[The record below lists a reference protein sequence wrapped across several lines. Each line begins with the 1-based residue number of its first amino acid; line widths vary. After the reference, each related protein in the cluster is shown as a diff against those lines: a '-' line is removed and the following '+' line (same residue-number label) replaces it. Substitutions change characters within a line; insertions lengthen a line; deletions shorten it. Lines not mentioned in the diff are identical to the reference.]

1 MWPDEEVR
9 VNDNGLT
16 ADEEAAI
23 EIVLRDKIGALVAGC
38 ESLDM
43 DVAFQSFSRSPA
55 FLRMTTDGSL
65 SDCES
70 YISDNVEYMSN
81 CSRFRLHTRDLQVR
95 VLGPAAAVVAWS
107 YSAEASFRSGEQAL
121 VEKAG
126 ATFVF
131 GLVRGEWQIVYYHES
146 STPPVRT
153 TTE

>member
-1 MWPDEEVR
+1 M
-9 VNDNGLT
+9 NDNGLT

-23 EIVLRDKIGALVAGC
+23 EIVLRDKVGSLVAGC
-38 ESLDM
+38 ESLEM

-65 SDCES
+65 CDSET
-70 YISDNVEYMSN
+70 YISDNVQYMGN

-95 VLGPAAAVVAWS
+95 VLGRAAAVVAWS
-107 YSAEASFRSGEQAL
+107 YSAEASFRSGEQAI

-146 STPPVRT
+146 STPPIRKPA
-153 TTE
+153 E